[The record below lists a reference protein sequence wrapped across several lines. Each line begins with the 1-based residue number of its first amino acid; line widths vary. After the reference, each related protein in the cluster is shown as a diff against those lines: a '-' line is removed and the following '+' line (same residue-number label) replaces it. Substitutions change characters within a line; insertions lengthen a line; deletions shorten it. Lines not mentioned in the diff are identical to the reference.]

1 MGVRSQIAHRVTEI
15 AFLDKSLI
23 RCQNRVVSRYDGMT
37 IHIHDD
43 PQQLVSF
50 KAPIDLV
57 ERIDRAC
64 ISFSCTKSS
73 LIRQLLH
80 HGLNQLPQIPTP
92 VEQIETFAAEE
103 E

>member
-37 IHIHDD
+37 IHIHGD

-50 KAPIDLV
+50 KAPSDLV
-57 ERIDRAC
+57 ERIDSAC
-64 ISFSCTKSS
+64 IALTAP
-73 LIRQLLH
+73 R
-80 HGLNQLPQIPTP
+80 
-92 VEQIETFAAEE
+92 AA
-103 E
+103 